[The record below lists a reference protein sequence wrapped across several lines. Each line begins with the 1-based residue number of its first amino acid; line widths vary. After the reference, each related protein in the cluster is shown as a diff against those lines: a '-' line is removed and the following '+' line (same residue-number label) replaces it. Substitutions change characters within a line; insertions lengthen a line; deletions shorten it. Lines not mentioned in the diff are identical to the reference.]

1 MALKTL
7 ILSVLTFFLIAGS
20 ALAIPVSDSFL
31 RNYFDTTS
39 LRPKSVDYQMMP
51 MNYSLVGEKLAA
63 NHDINDETIVTQ
75 SSNYQTFYFETRTFV
90 SYSSRVAKD
99 ADSCMFVGD
108 IVELSIIP
116 PVINRIAS
124 VPEPATIVF
133 MGLGLFSLGG
143 WARRLREIKEVQ

>member
-75 SSNYQTFYFETRTFV
+75 SSDYQTFYFETRTFV
-90 SYSSRVAKD
+90 SYGSRVAKD

-143 WARRLREIKEVQ
+143 WARRLREIKKVQ

>member
-7 ILSVLTFFLIAGS
+7 ILSVLTFFSLAGS
-20 ALAIPVSDSFL
+20 ALAISVSNNL
-31 RNYFDTTS
+31 LQNYFDTTS

-51 MNYSLVGEKLAA
+51 MDYSLVGEKLAA

-90 SYSSRVAKD
+90 SYGSRVAKD

-143 WARRLREIKEVQ
+143 WARRLRETKEVQ